1 MDIECTS
8 LLLFWDKVVP
18 ACLVVLV
25 TGVLAAG
32 GHYFL
37 FPDPCKCGLTRIE
50 AFEEVVADHI
60 WGQQVATGMVVEAMK
75 AHRAARKR
83 NPLVM
88 SLHGGPGTG
97 KTAMSMLLAR
107 SMFGHKDD
115 EELGTSGVYVID
127 KPVGAT
133 REEYREFIMTTLDG
147 ALKSARGSLVVFQ
160 DMASVP
166 GNIGSLLKAI
176 FEDSDHN
183 YPCKNEAIFLL
194 STHIGSKNLED
205 VALDSWKDGIDRDRI
220 NRRELQAAITAASS
234 DTDDRWHRRMIE
246 HNLITKSIPFLPL
259 DRSTVRRCI
268 IQEMIYLRFL
278 DEDRKSK
285 DVQAAMRRR
294 KFNPVTHPVF
304 AETGCANISL
314 TV

>member
-1 MDIECTS
+1 MLDAPFQLLLDLRQDTNLFYIFVAILAVLLCIFFLQIFGG

-133 REEYREFIMTTLDG
+133 REEYRPYRFQKPG
-147 ALKSARGSLVVFQ
+147 GCGSRLV
-160 DMASVP
+160 
-166 GNIGSLLKAI
+166 
-176 FEDSDHN
+176 E
-183 YPCKNEAIFLL
+183 
-194 STHIGSKNLED
+194 
-205 VALDSWKDGIDRDRI
+205 
-220 NRRELQAAITAASS
+220 RR
-234 DTDDRWHRRMIE
+234 HR
-246 HNLITKSIPFLPL
+246 P
-259 DRSTVRRCI
+259 RS
-268 IQEMIYLRFL
+268 
-278 DEDRKSK
+278 
-285 DVQAAMRRR
+285 
-294 KFNPVTHPVF
+294 H
-304 AETGCANISL
+304 
-314 TV
+314 